1 MIGYIGVRAKR
12 KKRNIIIFLIFII
25 ISFIFF
31 YTMPVFKLIEKMPI
45 DTLLPSEEESTSLDM
60 LTIEELQSKLFD
72 RDQKIIFRNSEVK
85 KIREELK
92 ILLKENEQLSVLI
105 LNLKNQRN
113 LVSSNIDDSKNNN
126 IQLEKIKKDNKKE
139 LQKLNDIVLEITNKK
154 NSLFKDIQKINSEN
168 ELLKKEY
175 KIIIKKNMQLTLT
188 KDSLERKL
196 NEQTSVIKE
205 QTSVTAEQT
214 SVIDELNIL
223 IQTLRDNYH
232 HR

>member
-1 MIGYIGVRAKR
+1 MIGFIGVRAKR

-45 DTLLPSEEESTSLDM
+45 DTLLPSEEESISLDI

-196 NEQTSVIKE
+196 NEQTSVIN
-205 QTSVTAEQT
+205 
-214 SVIDELNIL
+214 ELNIL